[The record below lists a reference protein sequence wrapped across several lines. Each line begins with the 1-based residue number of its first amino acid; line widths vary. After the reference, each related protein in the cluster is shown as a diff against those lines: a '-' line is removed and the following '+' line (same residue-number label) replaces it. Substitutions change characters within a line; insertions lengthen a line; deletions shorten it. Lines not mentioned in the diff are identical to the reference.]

1 MRTTRSVLLA
11 SVMGLTLALS
21 ACGSEEPSTDSAATE
36 EATTEEATTEEA
48 TTEEAPAAE
57 GPFGAA
63 CAGVPTE
70 GEGSVEGM
78 ADDPVA
84 TAASNNP
91 ELSTL
96 VTAVKEAGLV
106 DTLNGAQ
113 DITVFA
119 PANSAFAALDKATMD
134 AAMADPKGLLSKV
147 LTLHVVPGK
156 KSPDQL
162 AGTFKTLNGQ
172 EIVVEGSGEDFTVGD
187 KGAKVVCGNVQ
198 TANATVYIIDQVL
211 LPAA

>member
-1 MRTTRSVLLA
+1 MTPSESPTEDTA
-11 SVMGLTLALS
+11 T
-21 ACGSEEPSTDSAATE
+21 GSGEQ
-36 EATTEEATTEEA
+36 
-48 TTEEAPAAE
+48 
-57 GPFGAA
+57 FGAG
-63 CAGVPTE
+63 CAAIPE
-70 GEGSVEGM
+70 SGEGSFSGM

-96 VTAVKEAGLV
+96 VTAVKAAGLV
-106 DTLNGAQ
+106 DTLNGAE

-119 PANSAFAALDKATMD
+119 PANSAFAAMDKATLD
-134 AAMADPKGLLSKV
+134 GAMADPKGALTKV

-162 AGTFKTLNGQ
+162 AGTFETLNG
-172 EIVVEGSGEDFTVGD
+172 EKITVEGSGEDFTVGTQ
-187 KGAKVVCGNVQ
+187 GAKVVCGNVQ

-211 LPAA
+211 LPQGG